1 MKRIFSVVAV
11 SLLFCSC
18 EKVFFGP
25 EPANEPVAV
34 FNQFW
39 NDFNEYYAVFE
50 ERGVDWDS
58 MYQVYAPQVG
68 DGTTDDEL
76 FAVLSAMIKPLDDG
90 HVNLIAPGRKQ
101 FSSNHIYRDS
111 VGFTLWDLEVI
122 WQSYLGGTAEGADSI
137 GYVYGLING
146 EIIYVY
152 FTYIADNLPVMDD
165 IIAQYPAA
173 KGMIIDLRHS
183 YGGDFTWA
191 FQYFGRFTDQSRL
204 VFQSA
209 TKNGPG
215 KDDYDDWYSWYLE
228 PAGHYFSKPL
238 VLLTDRYTISAS
250 ERTVMALK
258 VIPGVV
264 QIGDTTNGAHST
276 MIGRELQNSW
286 YYTLSPQ
293 KILFA
298 DGKSYEGIGMIPDIV
313 LFNTVSN
320 LENGIDDQ
328 LDKAIEVLQ

>member
-1 MKRIFSVVAV
+1 MRAIFTILTISIM
-11 SLLFCSC
+11 FCSC
-18 EKVFFGP
+18 EKVFFAP
-25 EPANEPVAV
+25 EPENEPVAV

-39 NDFNEYYAVFE
+39 NDFNEYYAIFE
-50 ERGVDWDS
+50 ERGVNWDS
-58 MYQVYAPQVG
+58 IYQVYAPQV
-68 DGTTDDEL
+68 DEGTTDDEL
-76 FAVLSAMIKPLDDG
+76 FAMLSAMIQPLDDG

-111 VGFTLWDLEVI
+111 VGFSLWNLDVI
-122 WQSYLGGTAEGADSI
+122 KQSYLGGDFKGVDSV

-152 FTYIADNLPVMDD
+152 FTYVSDNLPILED
-165 IIAQYPAA
+165 IIATYPDA

-191 FQYFGRFTDQSRL
+191 FQYFGRFTNQSRL

-215 KDDYDDWYSWYLE
+215 KDDYEDWYPWYLE
-228 PAGHYFSKPL
+228 PSDDYFNKPIVML
-238 VLLTDRYTISAS
+238 RDRYTISAS
-250 ERTVMALK
+250 ERAVMALK
-258 VIPGVV
+258 VLPGMIQV
-264 QIGDTTNGAHST
+264 GDTTNGAHST

-286 YYTLSPQ
+286 YYSLSPQ
-293 KILFA
+293 KIKFA

-313 LFNTVSN
+313 VHNSYDELAQGTDTQ
-320 LENGIDDQ
+320 LE
-328 LDKAIEVLQ
+328 KAIEQFQ

>member
-1 MKRIFSVVAV
+1 MKRIFCVVAV

-122 WQSYLGGTAEGADSI
+122 RQSYLGGTAEGADSI

-183 YGGDFTWA
+183 FGGDFTWA

-215 KDDYDDWYSWYLE
+215 KDDYDDWYPWYLE

>member
-1 MKRIFSVVAV
+1 MRTIFSVLAI
-11 SLLFCSC
+11 SILFSSC
-18 EKVFFGP
+18 EKVFFPP
-25 EPANEPVAV
+25 EPDNEPVV
-34 FNQFW
+34 IFNQFW
-39 NDFNEYYAVFE
+39 NDFNEYYAIFE

-58 MYQVYAPQVG
+58 MYQVYAPQV
-68 DGTTDDEL
+68 DEGTTDDEL
-76 FAVLSAMIKPLDDG
+76 FELLTAMIQPLDDG
-90 HVNLIAPGRKQ
+90 HVNLIAPSRKQ

-111 VGFTLWDLEVI
+111 VGFSLWDLDVI
-122 WQSYLGGTAEGADSI
+122 KQSYLGGSFEGVDSI

-152 FTYIADNLPVMDD
+152 FTYISDNMPVIDD
-165 IIAQYPAA
+165 IIAQYPNA

-215 KDDYDDWYSWYLE
+215 KEDYEDWYPWYLE
-228 PAGHYFSKPL
+228 PSGDYFSKPL

-258 VIPGVV
+258 VIPGIIH
-264 QIGDTTNGAHST
+264 IGDTTNGAHST

-286 YYTLSPQ
+286 YYSLSPQ

-313 LFNTVSN
+313 LYNTVSN

-328 LDKAIEVLQ
+328 LDRAIDVLQ